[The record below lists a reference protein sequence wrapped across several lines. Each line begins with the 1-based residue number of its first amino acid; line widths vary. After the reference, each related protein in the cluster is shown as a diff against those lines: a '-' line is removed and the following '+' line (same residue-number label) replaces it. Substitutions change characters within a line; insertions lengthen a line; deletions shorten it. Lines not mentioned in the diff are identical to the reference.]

1 MIFNQLKNSVFIK
14 EILEKDG
21 QVFIV
26 GGAVRDDF
34 LKLPI
39 KDIDLLVTGI
49 ELQDLETILKQSGKA
64 ELVGKSFGVI
74 KFKTDQIDLDEPIDV
89 ALPRTD
95 VKIGDG
101 HKGFEVK
108 VDHNLPIETD
118 LHRRDFTINAMA
130 INLSTN
136 ELIDPFDGLKDIKS
150 KTLRMVNES
159 SFIDDPL
166 RMMRGLQF
174 ASRFEGFEF
183 DPLTFEKIQEN
194 AHLIKEISGER
205 ILMELEKIVSK
216 NGDMD
221 KALNLLN
228 SSGIFNEFFNVQN
241 YINKFKKLKK
251 SRLDFYFELLLSFGS
266 NIGTVFRKKLSG
278 DAQTAKALDVAFE
291 AYMYSDNFY
300 YKNRS
305 NKNYRLQMSKFFG
318 KNKMILDFNLLNATL
333 NSARLEMKFELIPKS
348 IQELEIN
355 GHDVMEILKIDEGTH
370 LGEILNILLESVY
383 KGEINNNRNELINKL
398 KNLKN

>member
-26 GGAVRDDF
+26 GGAVRDNF

-318 KNKMILDFNLLNATL
+318 KSKMILDFNLLNATL

-355 GHDVMEILKIDEGTH
+355 GHDVMEILEINEGSR
-370 LGEILNILLESVY
+370 LGEVLNILLESVY
-383 KGEINNNRNELINKL
+383 KGEINNNRNELIDKL

>member
-26 GGAVRDDF
+26 GGAVRDNF

-150 KTLRMVNES
+150 KTLRMVNEF
-159 SFIDDPL
+159 SFIEDAL

-205 ILMELEKIVSK
+205 IFMELEKIVSK

-266 NIGTVFRKKLSG
+266 NIGNVFRKKLSG

-300 YKNRS
+300 YKNRC

-318 KNKMILDFNLLNATL
+318 KSKMILDFNLLNATL

-355 GHDVMEILKIDEGTH
+355 GHDVMEILEINEGSR
-370 LGEILNILLESVY
+370 LGEVLNILLESVY
-383 KGEINNNRNELINKL
+383 KGEINNNRNELIDKL

>member
-26 GGAVRDDF
+26 GGAVRDNF

-49 ELQDLETILKQSGKA
+49 ELQDLETILKQFGKA

-159 SFIDDPL
+159 SFIEDAL

-174 ASRFEGFEF
+174 ASRFKGFEF
-183 DPLTFEKIQEN
+183 DPLTFKKIQEN

-221 KALNLLN
+221 KALVLLN
-228 SSGIFNEFFNVQN
+228 SSGIFHEFFDVQN

-318 KNKMILDFNLLNATL
+318 KSKMILDFNLLNATL